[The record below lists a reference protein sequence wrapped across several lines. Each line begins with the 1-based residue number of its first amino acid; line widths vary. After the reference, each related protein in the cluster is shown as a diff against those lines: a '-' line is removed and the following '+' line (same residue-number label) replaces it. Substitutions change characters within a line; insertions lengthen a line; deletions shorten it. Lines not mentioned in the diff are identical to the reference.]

1 MNLESRS
8 EAMLAKNVVRR
19 DDRARRSTGREWLD
33 DDLEALDAELAAI
46 LVDLEARAKYSKVEG
61 AAIPL
66 LDHAKEVSEALQAR
80 LASVEPRR
88 RTWLAAEAARLDGQL
103 HTIERAFGEL
113 RSSPS
118 MADNGD
124 GKARR

>member
-1 MNLESRS
+1 MNVASRS

-19 DDRARRSTGREWLD
+19 DERVRRSTGSEWLD

-61 AAIPL
+61 AALPL
-66 LDHAKEVSEALQAR
+66 LAHAKEVSEALQAR
-80 LASVEPRR
+80 LTSVEPRR
-88 RTWLAAEAARLDGQL
+88 RAWLASEAARLDGQL

-118 MADNGD
+118 MPGNGD
-124 GKARR
+124 GKAPR